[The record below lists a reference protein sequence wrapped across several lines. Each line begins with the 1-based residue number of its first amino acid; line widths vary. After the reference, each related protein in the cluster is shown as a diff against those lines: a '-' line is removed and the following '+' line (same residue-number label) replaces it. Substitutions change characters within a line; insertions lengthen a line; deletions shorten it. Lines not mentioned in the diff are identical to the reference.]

1 MSILS
6 KLAVTSAAA
15 LSDASLGRFDL
26 FIDSADGKLKA
37 YDATNTLQEIGGA
50 SIAADVD
57 YTITVPANW
66 DGTPAD
72 LQQAVDELASR
83 VRGIEG
89 ITDFITVTA
98 PVDLDDVKSKADSA
112 LQSGDNVSEL
122 ANDAGYITSSSLKPS
137 FNVDLDSSES
147 SVSRAFAGGR
157 TTFTVTHNLNTLDIK
172 PEAFRL
178 SDGRTIGFRMERI
191 SVNKVEVSRNG
202 NIADGDY
209 RLVI

>member
-57 YTITVPANW
+57 YTITVPADW

-98 PVDLDDVKSKADSA
+98 PIDLDDV
-112 LQSGDNVSEL
+112 
-122 ANDAGYITSSSLKPS
+122 KPS

-157 TTFTVTHNLNTLDIK
+157 TTFTVTHNLNTLDVK

-178 SDGRTIGFRMERI
+178 SDGRTIGFRVERT
-191 SVNKVEVSRNG
+191 SVNEVEVSRNG

>member
-6 KLAVTSAAA
+6 KLAVTAAAA
-15 LSDASLGRFDL
+15 LSDATVGRFDL

-72 LQQAVDELASR
+72 LQDAVDELASR

-89 ITDFITVTA
+89 KTDFITVTSA
-98 PVDLDDVKSKADSA
+98 VDLDDVKSKADSA

-122 ANDAGYITSSSLKPS
+122 VNDAGYITSSSLKPA

-147 SVSRAFAGGR
+147 SVSRSFAGGR

-172 PEAFRL
+172 PEVFRF
-178 SDGRTIGFRMERI
+178 SDGRTIAFRVERT
-191 SVNKVEVSRNG
+191 SVNEVEVSRNG